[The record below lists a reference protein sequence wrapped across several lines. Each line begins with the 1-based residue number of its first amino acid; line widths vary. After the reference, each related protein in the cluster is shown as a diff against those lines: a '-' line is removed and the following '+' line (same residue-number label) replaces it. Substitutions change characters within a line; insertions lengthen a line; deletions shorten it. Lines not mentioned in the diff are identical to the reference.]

1 MSKKKKTDALSE
13 VEKHEIERRKA
24 ISEFNMNYMGKYWID
39 PDKIPTDEDI
49 ATAKKNYEDAV
60 TALNEKKEYVIAD
73 EHNALRVANFLKT
86 FIERT
91 AWSGR
96 VFVGVC
102 NFSALMHDFIT
113 GFDADNP
120 KPLVLDYAA
129 TQFVDL
135 MLENYGGVGI
145 EAAQWM
151 SEVWEQ
157 YVPIYDHVHG
167 LTEGYKKEHARC
179 EELRDVWATFEQG
192 FYLVVLEQ
200 ELDEDIVAPDDIPS
214 NGEISE

>member
-1 MSKKKKTDALSE
+1 MSKKKKNDVLSE
-13 VEKHEIERRKA
+13 VEKHEAERRSTIA
-24 ISEFNMNYMGKYWID
+24 EFNMNYMGKYWID

-49 ATAKKNYEDAV
+49 EAAKKNYEDAV
-60 TALNEKKEYVIAD
+60 NALQEKKDYVIAD
-73 EHNALRVANFLKT
+73 AYNSLRVANFLKT
-86 FIERT
+86 FIEKT

-102 NFSALMHDFIT
+102 NFSALMDDFIN
-113 GFDADNP
+113 GCDKDNP
-120 KPLVLDYAA
+120 QPLVLDYAA

-145 EAAQWM
+145 ESARWM
-151 SEVWEQ
+151 AEVWEE
-157 YVPIYDHVHG
+157 YLPIYDHVHG

-192 FYLVVLEQ
+192 YYLVVLEQ
-200 ELDEDIVAPDDIPS
+200 ELDEEVIAKD
-214 NGEISE
+214 EITSVDVDE

>member
-1 MSKKKKTDALSE
+1 MSKKKKNDVLSE
-13 VEKHEIERRKA
+13 VEKHEAERRSTIA
-24 ISEFNMNYMGKYWID
+24 EFNMNYMGKYWID

-49 ATAKKNYEDAV
+49 EAAKKNYEDAV
-60 TALNEKKEYVIAD
+60 NALQEKKDYVIAD
-73 EHNALRVANFLKT
+73 AYNSLRVANFLKT
-86 FIERT
+86 FIEKT

-102 NFSALMHDFIT
+102 NFSALMEDFIN
-113 GFDADNP
+113 GCDKDNP
-120 KPLVLDYAA
+120 QPLVLDYAA

-145 EAAQWM
+145 ESARWM
-151 SEVWEQ
+151 AEVWEE
-157 YVPIYDHVHG
+157 YLPIYDHVHG

-192 FYLVVLEQ
+192 YYLVVLEQ
-200 ELDEDIVAPDDIPS
+200 ELDEEVIAKD
-214 NGEISE
+214 EITSVDVDE